1 MVNINSAYP
10 TKFLSASDIGEQPRL
25 GTVKTVTFEKMS
37 DNETKLCVW
46 LNEYDKG
53 LILNKTNA
61 NNIADFL
68 GPETDAWMGHQI
80 VMVTTMVDFQGRSVE
95 AIRVRAPKNRQAPPA
110 AQHTVAAAPANGPP
124 KGHPANLDADQ
135 DAPF

>member
-10 TKFLSASDIGEQPRL
+10 TKYLAANDLGDQPRL
-25 GTVKTVTFEKMS
+25 GTIKTITFEEMNDGQS
-37 DNETKLCVW
+37 KLCVW

-61 NNIADFL
+61 NNIAGFL

-80 VMVTTMVDFQGRSVE
+80 VMVSTMVDFQGRSVE
-95 AIRVRAPKNRQAPPA
+95 AIRVRAPKNRPAPAPR
-110 AQHTVAAAPANGPP
+110 TVAQPQSGPP
-124 KGHPANLDADQ
+124 PGHPADLSDEV
-135 DAPF
+135 PF